1 MRSRK
6 FLVFGASALV
16 LVAALGGVSAVQSAV
31 EASKTEAANAKRA
44 AGLADKA
51 QHALAKRDVA
61 KAVEFAENAVALDP
75 RNAEY
80 RALLGQGYLLSG
92 RFASAGQALGDALT
106 LDPANGRAAL
116 NLALAKVGT
125 GDWAG
130 AVATLKDHAQ
140 QIPAADLGLAL
151 ALAGQAPTG
160 VEVLGVAV
168 RRPEADAKTRQ
179 NLALA
184 LALAG
189 RWKEARDVAAV
200 DLPSDQ
206 VDARIM
212 QWASFARPANAYDQ
226 LAAVLGVHAVADQ
239 GQPVQLALRDS
250 STMMAA
256 VTQTVQSTVQT
267 TTASLDAFMPATA
280 DHAAAAP
287 ASAAAPVAAVADAA
301 PQPLSEASEPAPA
314 LASVGSGVVFGPR
327 QEIVQALAA
336 SRAMHAAR
344 AGAAPRAVAAT
355 QTGVAAPAPAV
366 HGKGDY
372 YVQLGAFANAGVARD
387 AWGRAKRRIPALAKH
402 MPFAA
407 NVTTKA
413 GAFYR
418 LAVGGF
424 SRSSAVELCS
434 TVKAK
439 GGECFIRV
447 SAGDKLASW
456 SKGVQVASR

>member
-1 MRSRK
+1 MRGRN
-6 FLVFGASALV
+6 FLGLGTSALV
-16 LVAALGGVSAVQSAV
+16 LIAALGGVSAVQSAV
-31 EASKTEAANAKRA
+31 EASKAEAANAKRA
-44 AGLADKA
+44 AGLADNA

-61 KAVEFAENAVALDP
+61 KAVAFAENAVALDP

-80 RALLGQGYLLSG
+80 RGLLGQSYLLSG
-92 RFASAGQALGDALT
+92 RFASASQALTDALT
-106 LDPANGRAAL
+106 LDPGNGRAAL

-130 AVATLKDHAQ
+130 AAATLNAHAQ

-151 ALAGQAPTG
+151 ALAGQAPKG
-160 VEVLGVAV
+160 VEVLGAAV

-189 RWKEARDVAAV
+189 RWKEAQDVAGV

-206 VDARIM
+206 VDARIV
-212 QWASFARPANAYDQ
+212 QWAGFSRPVNAYDQ
-226 LAAVLGVHAVADQ
+226 IAALLGVHAVADQ

-250 STMMAA
+250 SNAMAA

-267 TTASLDAFMPATA
+267 ATASVDAFMPGTSDRPAA
-280 DHAAAAP
+280 KPLAPVPVMAAA
-287 ASAAAPVAAVADAA
+287 D
-301 PQPLSEASEPAPA
+301 PQPLPQVSQAAPA
-314 LASVGSGVVFGPR
+314 LASVGSGVVFGPH
-327 QEIVQALAA
+327 QEIVQALPA
-336 SRAMHAAR
+336 SHKLPGAR
-344 AGAAPRAVAAT
+344 VIVTPAT
-355 QTGVAAPAPAV
+355 QTAAASTAQPAAML
-366 HGKGDY
+366 GRGGY
-372 YVQLGAFANAGVARD
+372 YVQLGAFANAGIAKE
-387 AWGRAKRRIPALAKH
+387 AWGRATRRIPALAAH
-402 MPFAA
+402 TPLAA

-424 SRSSAVELCS
+424 SRSSATELCGA
-434 TVKAK
+434 VKAK
-439 GGECFIRV
+439 GGECFIRIA
-447 SAGDKLASW
+447 AGDKVASW